1 MEASKRAAQVS
12 SSSIKMIILFK
23 WISKYLLSQQL
34 AHPGPR
40 RWPGV
45 KVSVLG
51 PDVLSSKPAVTKDST
66 YICGSDARQI
76 WRRGPNVLPLVWH
89 GSFEKGGSTAIFVNQ
104 NYEVHARKV
113 CVWFE
118 NEGLT

>member
-51 PDVLSSKPAVTKDST
+51 PDVLSSKPTVTKDST
-66 YICGSDARQI
+66 YIYVALIHAKYGVEDQMSCRWCGIEAS
-76 WRRGPNVLPLVWH
+76 RRVAQLP
-89 GSFEKGGSTAIFVNQ
+89 SSSIKITRSMPEKSA
-104 NYEVHARKV
+104 
-113 CVWFE
+113 C
-118 NEGLT
+118 GLKTRD